1 MTVPPQILVVVGSQR
16 PEPRLR
22 ALTGVAADSAA
33 AAGGDVQILD
43 LSSLSLPVM
52 MVGDEAQAALPG
64 VAQVRQTAAAADAFI
79 LATPEYHGSMS
90 GALKNWFDYLYEELA
105 GKVAGVVATTGGGSG
120 DMSIAAVKTSF
131 QWCHGF
137 VLPYHAAA
145 TSPDFVDAASMTPR
159 VRERVERI
167 GHDVVRYASVLRPAF
182 EAARATASAGTSSG
196 FAGEHAP

>member
-131 QWCHGF
+131 Q
-137 VLPYHAAA
+137 
-145 TSPDFVDAASMTPR
+145 
-159 VRERVERI
+159 
-167 GHDVVRYASVLRPAF
+167 
-182 EAARATASAGTSSG
+182 
-196 FAGEHAP
+196 